1 MDTVLEF
8 LRDRAEDTAANP
20 AIYQIASDGAW
31 QPTTWSA
38 LWSQVNTLARGLRV
52 LGLNP
57 GDRLAI
63 IAPSSLE
70 WELTHLATL
79 MNAAVIIGLDAHD
92 TATRLQKVLRDAEV
106 TGLVIKDRAL
116 LKKIFTL
123 PPSIKFVVCMDD
135 TISDDPAPKL
145 VSWRALMKSGDGAAL
160 GNQALP
166 KAESP
171 ATIIYTSGTTG
182 EPKGITYTH
191 GQLALACEAILATL
205 PAPRPGA
212 RFVCWLP
219 LSNLFQRIMNLC
231 AMATG
236 SAIYMVPDPSK
247 VLDFVPGIA
256 PDVFIGVPRFYEKL
270 ANGIKAKLAQQT
282 GLRRGLC
289 DYGLAVGRQYS
300 AALRAGQAPGM
311 GLKLRYWLADWLV
324 LSRLR
329 GLMGGRLQY
338 MISGSAP
345 IPIWI
350 LEFFHSFGW
359 LVLEA
364 YGLSENIL
372 PMAMNTPTAYRFGS
386 VGKLL
391 PANQVKLGDGGGI
404 SVAGPGVFSGYRGDT
419 TKDYFVDGYY
429 QTGDVGE
436 IDDQGYLRLT
446 GRNSDII
453 KTSAGRR
460 IALPPIE
467 AVLREVP
474 WVDHALVVGT
484 SRKCLLAVLTLDN
497 NALGA
502 APALDLGPLQADI
515 SAKITALA
523 KHERPAGALLLTK
536 PFSVDGGEL
545 TTNLKLRRQEIERKY
560 REPID
565 ALFAEIDRGGP
576 LEQQSNRLVVQL
588 YE

>member
-79 MNAAVIIGLDAHD
+79 MNAGVIIGLDAHD

-191 GQLALACEAILATL
+191 GQLA
-205 PAPRPGA
+205 
-212 RFVCWLP
+212 
-219 LSNLFQRIMNLC
+219 Q
-231 AMATG
+231 
-236 SAIYMVPDPSK
+236 
-247 VLDFVPGIA
+247 
-256 PDVFIGVPRFYEKL
+256 IG
-270 ANGIKAKLAQQT
+270 
-282 GLRRGLC
+282 
-289 DYGLAVGRQYS
+289 
-300 AALRAGQAPGM
+300 RAH
-311 GLKLRYWLADWLV
+311 V
-324 LSRLR
+324 
-329 GLMGGRLQY
+329 
-338 MISGSAP
+338 
-345 IPIWI
+345 
-350 LEFFHSFGW
+350 
-359 LVLEA
+359 
-364 YGLSENIL
+364 
-372 PMAMNTPTAYRFGS
+372 
-386 VGKLL
+386 
-391 PANQVKLGDGGGI
+391 
-404 SVAGPGVFSGYRGDT
+404 
-419 TKDYFVDGYY
+419 
-429 QTGDVGE
+429 
-436 IDDQGYLRLT
+436 
-446 GRNSDII
+446 
-453 KTSAGRR
+453 
-460 IALPPIE
+460 
-467 AVLREVP
+467 
-474 WVDHALVVGT
+474 
-484 SRKCLLAVLTLDN
+484 
-497 NALGA
+497 
-502 APALDLGPLQADI
+502 
-515 SAKITALA
+515 
-523 KHERPAGALLLTK
+523 
-536 PFSVDGGEL
+536 
-545 TTNLKLRRQEIERKY
+545 
-560 REPID
+560 
-565 ALFAEIDRGGP
+565 
-576 LEQQSNRLVVQL
+576 
-588 YE
+588 